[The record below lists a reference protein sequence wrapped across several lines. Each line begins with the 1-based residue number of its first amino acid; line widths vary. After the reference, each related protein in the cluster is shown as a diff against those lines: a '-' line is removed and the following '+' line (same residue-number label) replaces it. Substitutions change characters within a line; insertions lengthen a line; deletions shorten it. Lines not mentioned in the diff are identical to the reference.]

1 MFSQSSIDTMSIEEL
16 VKLIRTMTYSIENRL
31 NDYNDALDYT
41 DALCNLAQSLHD
53 KMCEEV
59 L

>member
-1 MFSQSSIDTMSIEEL
+1 MSVEEL
-16 VKLIRTMTYSIENRL
+16 IKLIRTMTYSIENRL
-31 NDYNDALDYT
+31 DDYDDALDHT

-53 KMCEEV
+53 KMCEKV

>member
-1 MFSQSSIDTMSIEEL
+1 MFSQKSIDKMSVEEL
-16 VKLIRTMTYSIENRL
+16 IKLIRTMTYSIENRL
-31 NDYNDALDYT
+31 DDYDDALDHT

-53 KMCEEV
+53 KMCEKV